1 MTVGAVFLTS
11 LLVGLA
17 LQPLL
22 IRWLKRR
29 GVLDVP
35 NERSSHV
42 EVTPRGGGI
51 AVVAALGA
59 GLLVGHEGGREVAA
73 VVLGALTLGAVG
85 LTDDFRG
92 LSAKVRLGILL
103 IVGALAGL
111 LLDAPIPIALA
122 VPAMAAWVAAY
133 VNAFNFMDGIN
144 GISSLT
150 GLVSGVAYLLVG
162 LEFDS
167 KSAVVIGAAL
177 AGASLSFLPFN
188 VPSAKVFLGDVG
200 SYSLGF
206 VIAALGWI
214 VWSAGAP
221 LTLAIAPTAVYLAD
235 TGATLVRRYR
245 RGSALTEAHREHTY
259 QRLTAG
265 GRSHVAIALAVAG
278 VEALSVALV
287 WWGYQVGLIWLGI
300 LLVLALLTT
309 YGALPRVLRRK
320 PVPA

>member
-1 MTVGAVFLTS
+1 MTVGGIFLAS

-22 IRWLKRR
+22 IRWLQRR
-29 GVLDVP
+29 GVMDVP

-51 AVVAALGA
+51 AVVAGVAA
-59 GLLVGHEGGREVAA
+59 GLIVGRNGGWDLAIVFI
-73 VVLGALTLGAVG
+73 GALILGAVG
-85 LTDDFRG
+85 LADDFRG

-103 IVGALAGL
+103 IVGGFAGL
-111 LLDAPIPIALA
+111 LLDTPLPIALA
-122 VPAMAAWVAAY
+122 VPAMAVWMAAY

-144 GISSLT
+144 GISGLT
-150 GLVSGVAYLLVG
+150 GLVAGVAYSLMG

-167 KSAVVIGAAL
+167 DSAVVIGAAL
-177 AGASLSFLPFN
+177 AGASLAFLPFN

-221 LTLAIAPTAVYLAD
+221 LALAIAPTAVYLAD
-235 TGATLVRRYR
+235 TGATLVGRYS
-245 RGSALTEAHREHTY
+245 RGAPLTEAHREHTY
-259 QRLTAG
+259 QQLTAG
-265 GRSHVAIALAVAG
+265 GRNHVAVALAVAG
-278 VEALSVALV
+278 VEALVVGLV
-287 WWGYQVGLIWLGI
+287 WWGFREGLIWLG
-300 LLVLALLTT
+300 VLAALT
-309 YGALPRVLRRK
+309 ALAGYTAAPKLADERLH
-320 PVPA
+320 A